1 MLLPWFCKC
10 CSRGSTGCP
19 PPDLHLATTC
29 CAQADS
35 CPVACPFVC
44 TWEAHPSA
52 LAMQAAWL
60 WSHHAFPPL
69 YTFHHSLPAWF
80 SFFQATKHLNKILKL
95 LKFPISEAKFWF
107 KCPWSVFAGRPPG
120 AQIPGFTSFPH
131 AQIVGVS
138 CLKTSYVSKKE
149 ALQHINI

>member
-1 MLLPWFCKC
+1 MLLPWCCKC

-35 CPVACPFVC
+35 CPVACPSVC
-44 TWEAHPSA
+44 TWKAHSS

-60 WSHHAFPPL
+60 WSHHAFPPI

-80 SFFQATKHLNKILKL
+80 PFFQANQPSKQNFKM
-95 LKFPISEAKFWF
+95 LKFPISKAKFWPSKGPRKPRSAF
-107 KCPWSVFAGRPPG
+107 GRFLLGDPPG
-120 AQIPGFTSFPH
+120 PKSL
-131 AQIVGVS
+131 VS
-138 CLKTSYVSKKE
+138 RLSVMPK
-149 ALQHINI
+149 